1 MEIIQPDLNVYRV
14 SALYPQGV
22 LKRYD
27 CYEWLTVST
36 CAFYMLGLDIESRLH
51 RILSFSWYIVD
62 LVDVKVLFAYY
73 DDASYLLINGTKIF
87 LRACAGFQIHPT

>member
-1 MEIIQPDLNVYRV
+1 MSNEQHPNAASGLVPSWRCYSSEVVPDPHGYRTRRC
-14 SALYPQGV
+14 SPETEE
-22 LKRYD
+22 D
-27 CYEWLTVST
+27 
-36 CAFYMLGLDIESRLH
+36 FI
-51 RILSFSWYIVD
+51 SFSWYIVD